1 MTELSDKMNS
11 IAKNGYRA
19 NMARHIAQGQKR
31 VRDNDYEPLL
41 QDINDE
47 MKHLTRDVLTEL
59 SCHISTPFLSLR
71 PVSWPTVSGMT
82 GIIHPSPKK
91 ANVPIPGILG
101 IFVIM

>member
-1 MTELSDKMNS
+1 MTELGNKMNS

-47 MKHLTRDVLTEL
+47 MKHLSLDTLTEL
-59 SCHISTPFLSLR
+59 YSHVKFLRKRDQILPEQSTD
-71 PVSWPTVSGMT
+71 GQ
-82 GIIHPSPKK
+82 PKGCEGK
-91 ANVPIPGILG
+91 MEDSIPMGDKP
-101 IFVIM
+101 